1 MPQSRLTFSTSCSM
15 CAADS
20 ADLRSTHFGPC
31 KGGATTSNNCSPMHS
46 FCSYGFSR
54 SMRTSRSPSSP
65 VTSHLPSHTSMS
77 ATNRRSR
84 PPLVLIAN
92 DQEWSARS
100 IESVLGPRGYAA
112 LRVTTAQRALELARI
127 AQPDAIILDMGLP
140 DIGGRV
146 VCERLRQDSRIPLN
160 VPILLT
166 TTAMTSRSE
175 RLEALSAGAWEIC
188 AEPLDVEVLLLKL
201 DAYVAAKLA
210 ADRIREETL
219 VDEETGLYNARGL
232 ARRAREIGGEAIRRN
247 DALACVAFSTEQE
260 AAGAEIDS
268 AESNRVVAET
278 VSRVCHCSARLSDA
292 IGRVGPNEFAIIA
305 PGTTEEGAEHIV
317 ARLRDSFDSLRITE
331 PERRLRFSASIA
343 GVTNLASSAV
353 DAMELLYRATT
364 SLRQTRGYATPA
376 TDTAVRQP

>member
-1 MPQSRLTFSTSCSM
+1 
-15 CAADS
+15 
-20 ADLRSTHFGPC
+20 
-31 KGGATTSNNCSPMHS
+31 
-46 FCSYGFSR
+46 
-54 SMRTSRSPSSP
+54 
-65 VTSHLPSHTSMS
+65 MS
-77 ATNRRSR
+77 APNRRSR

-112 LRVTTAQRALELARI
+112 LRVATSQRTLELAGI

-140 DIGGRV
+140 DLGGRI
-146 VCERLRQDSRIPLN
+146 VCERLRQDRRIPMN

-166 TTAMTSRSE
+166 TSAIAGRSE

-201 DAYVAAKLA
+201 DSFVQAKLA

-232 ARRAREIGGEAIRRN
+232 ARRARELGGEAIRRN
-247 DALACVAFSTEQE
+247 DAISCVVFSTEQV
-260 AAGAEIDS
+260 ASSTDLDS
-268 AESNRVVAET
+268 GDSTQVVAET
-278 VSRVCHCSARLSDA
+278 VSRVCQRNARLSDA

-305 PGTTEEGAEHIV
+305 PGTTEDSAERIV
-317 ARLRDSFDSLRITE
+317 ARLRDSFDSLGIAE

-343 GVTNLASSAV
+343 GVNNLAAAAV
-353 DAMELLYRATT
+353 DTMELLYRATT
-364 SLRQTRGYATPA
+364 SLRQSRGYASPSE
-376 TDTAVRQP
+376 DSAVRRP